1 MTNQYKIAV
10 LLAAYNGKNWMIE
23 QINSIL
29 KQDKVNVDIFVS
41 VDLSSDDTYNIL
53 LDFKKKYDN
62 IKILDYGEKFGGAA
76 KNFYRLIKDVDISK
90 YNFIS
95 FSDQDDIWY
104 SHKLYNGINKIELK
118 NLDAYSSD
126 VKAFWKNGKTKL
138 IKKSYPQKKYDYLFQ
153 SAGPGATYILRADV
167 LIKFKKFILRNWK
180 QTNEIDLHDWLIYAY
195 CRAKGFNWFIDS
207 DVGML
212 YRQHSDNEFGANSS
226 ISSYFNRFSLI
237 KNGWYFGQV
246 YKISKL
252 LKLTT
257 PNRRFI
263 FLNFM
268 QIRRKKIDIL
278 FLIIYTIIYGHK
290 IREYP

>member
-1 MTNQYKIAV
+1 MMTNQYKIAV
-10 LLAAYNGKNWMIE
+10 LLAAYNGKNWILE
-23 QINSIL
+23 QLNSIL

-41 VDLSSDDTYNIL
+41 VDLSNDGTYNIL
-53 LDFKKKYDN
+53 LDLKKKYDN

-76 KNFYRLIKDVDISK
+76 KNFYRLIKDVDFSK

-104 SHKLYNGINKIELK
+104 PHKLYKGISKIELK
-118 NLDAYSSD
+118 DIDAYSSD

-153 SAGPGATYILRADV
+153 SAGPGATYILRADI

-180 QTNEIDLHDWLIYAY
+180 QVNEIDLHDWLIYAY
-195 CRAKGFNWFIDS
+195 CRAEGFNWLIDS

-212 YRQHSDNEFGANSS
+212 YRQHRDNEFGANSS
-226 ISSYFNRFSLI
+226 ISSYINRFSLI

-246 YKISKL
+246 FRISKIL
-252 LKLTT
+252 DLNP
-257 PNRRFI
+257 PNRLFI
-263 FLNFM
+263 FSNFM
-268 QIRRKKIDIL
+268 QIRRKKTDIL
-278 FLIIYTIIYGHK
+278 FLLIYTILFGYK
-290 IREYP
+290 IR